1 MGGLLSS
8 LGELWATGRISA
20 DEDVPTTRSVLD
32 TAMQSAI
39 EQRRTETGDEAVDA
53 PRVTVVP
60 RRENAGFGRR
70 GAC

>member
-39 EQRRTETGDEAVDA
+39 EQRRTDAGDDAIDA
-53 PRVTVVP
+53 PHVTVLP
-60 RRENAGFGRR
+60 RKANTGFGRR
-70 GAC
+70 GA